1 MLCAVISGA
10 DTFNDIELFA
20 KCKAPFF
27 ESFLELPGGIPS
39 HDTLN
44 RVISSLDTQQFSEC
58 FAKWIRNLS
67 LKGVIAIDG
76 KTERRSFNNLDKRDS
91 IHMVSAWCS
100 DLGIVLGQTVTDQKS
115 NEITAIPELLN
126 ILDTQG
132 CTVTIDAMGCQTE
145 IAQKIL
151 DKKGNYLFSLKGNQ
165 GNTLDTVEH
174 LFKWEEKNGYESVQ
188 STNGTTVEKDH
199 GRIETRKVT
208 VITDLESLDLPSLD
222 KWPSLRSVVKVDST
236 RETAGQRTFESRY
249 YITSISGTAKKIGSQ
264 IRSHWGFENSLHWVL
279 DMVFNEDQLRNR
291 AKNSAANMTVIRHMA
306 LNLIKQDKNTKVSIR
321 GRRLK
326 AGWDDA
332 YLLGLL
338 QNI

>member
-1 MLCAVISGA
+1 
-10 DTFNDIELFA
+10 
-20 KCKAPFF
+20 
-27 ESFLELPGGIPS
+27 
-39 HDTLN
+39 
-44 RVISSLDTQQFSEC
+44 
-58 FAKWIRNLS
+58 
-67 LKGVIAIDG
+67 
-76 KTERRSFNNLDKRDS
+76 
-91 IHMVSAWCS
+91 MVSAWCS

-126 ILDTQG
+126 ILDIQG

-264 IRSHWGFENSLHWVL
+264 IRSHWGIENSLHWVL

-332 YLLGLL
+332 YLLGLEPMK
-338 QNI
+338 